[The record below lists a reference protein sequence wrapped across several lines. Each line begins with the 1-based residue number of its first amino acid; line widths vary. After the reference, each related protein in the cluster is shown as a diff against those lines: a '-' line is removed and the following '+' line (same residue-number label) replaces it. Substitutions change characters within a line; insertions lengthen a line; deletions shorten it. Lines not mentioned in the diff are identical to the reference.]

1 MPSDQRNLVTT
12 GRAAELCSV
21 TPDTILKWIKK
32 GRLAGVRTAGGHYRI
47 DSRSL
52 EPFIAAS
59 RFGEPGCPDPGA
71 NGGPG
76 GRVRCWE
83 YLSDGGEVR
92 EKCRQCVVYRV
103 RADRCYLMAEME
115 QDVGHARQFCET
127 SCEDCAYYRHVKGL
141 APYVLVVTNDDE
153 FTDRLSGEQ
162 GQSIAM
168 RFARTGYE
176 ASALIGDFRPAFA
189 VIDAECMLAEDTE
202 LLDALAA
209 DHRVPSLKVI
219 VAVPPGTRT
228 GSRRRWKSDLIVSV
242 LEKPFGCDRIAEVIS
257 SSLAALPAPGGSRP
271 QAPL

>member
-1 MPSDQRNLVTT
+1 MASDQRNLLTT

-21 TPDTILKWIKK
+21 TADTILKWIKR
-32 GRLAGVRTAGGHYRI
+32 GRLSGVRTAGGHYRI

-52 EPFIAAS
+52 EPFIAGS
-59 RFGEPGCPDPGA
+59 RFGGPECPSPDA
-71 NGGPG
+71 DGGHG
-76 GRVRCWE
+76 GRLRCWE

-92 EKCRQCVVYRV
+92 ERCRQCVVYRV

-115 QDVGHARQFCET
+115 EDVGHARQFCET

-141 APYVLVVTNDDE
+141 APYVLVVTSDDE
-153 FTDRLSGEQ
+153 FIDELSGQQ

-176 ASALIGDFRPAFA
+176 ASALIQDFRPAFA

-209 DHRVPSLKVI
+209 DPRVPGLRVMI
-219 VAVPPGTRT
+219 AVPSGTPAR
-228 GSRRRWKSDLIVSV
+228 SRGRWKSDLIVSV
-242 LEKPFGCDRIAEVIS
+242 LEKPFGGDQIADVI
-257 SSLAALPAPGGSRP
+257 
-271 QAPL
+271 